1 VAITTYE
8 PSVEELIPYIDW
20 TPFFHTWELRGG
32 SYPGILDK
40 PKVGE
45 RARELKADADAMLE
59 RVVSG
64 GWLTTKAV
72 FGLFSA
78 YADGDDIVLAGP
90 KGETRLP
97 MLRQQEAASRGRPQ
111 RCLADFV
118 APKGGGDHVGAF
130 VLTAG
135 LGAAEHVARYKSD
148 HDDYSAIMLQSVA
161 DRLAEALAEW
171 LHEKAREAWG
181 YETAGS
187 LDPAEL
193 IKERY
198 RGIRPAPGYPAC
210 PDHVLKP
217 RIFDLLSA
225 EAATGVVL
233 TESHAMSPAA
243 SVSGLYFAHPD
254 VKYFAVGLVGRDQVA
269 DYAKRLGSTQGE
281 AERWLAPSLA
291 YEPKA

>member
-1 VAITTYE
+1 
-8 PSVEELIPYIDW
+8 
-20 TPFFHTWELRGG
+20 
-32 SYPGILDK
+32 
-40 PKVGE
+40 
-45 RARELKADADAMLE
+45 
-59 RVVSG
+59 
-64 GWLTTKAV
+64 
-72 FGLFSA
+72 
-78 YADGDDIVLAGP
+78 
-90 KGETRLP
+90 